1 VETIRT
7 THALFVRA
15 MKRLY
20 RRPFF
25 LYMSLVQPLVWLLL
39 FSQVMKNFGRAA
51 LPPGVSYITLFAPA
65 VMLQTILFG
74 SFQSGMAMVHDID
87 FGLLDKFLIAPIN
100 RMSILLGRA
109 MADAVRMFAQAMIIV
124 VASLAMGVRYVHGPL
139 GVFGAAILAVLLGMG
154 LAGLSNVVALRT
166 KNAEATLM
174 VGTFFVFPLL
184 FLSPAL
190 VPPAAL
196 PHWIHTAGNYNPVA
210 YAVQGARNLM
220 TGLQHGH
227 VLDTAIDWGQ
237 LGRASA
243 FLVGIAVAGL
253 LLARGAFRRATA

>member
-7 THALFVRA
+7 TYALFVRA

-39 FSQVMKNFGRAA
+39 FSQVMKNFGKAV
-51 LPPGVSYITLFAPA
+51 LPPGISYITLFAPA

-87 FGLLDKFLIAPIN
+87 FGILDKFLIAPIN

-124 VASLAMGVRYVHGPL
+124 IASLAMGVHYVHGPL
-139 GVFGAAILAVLLGMG
+139 GIVGAALLAVLLGMG
-154 LAGLSNVVALRT
+154 LAGISNVVALRT

-190 VPPAAL
+190 VPPTAL
-196 PHWIHTAGNYNPVA
+196 PHWIHTVGNYNPVA

-220 TGLQHGH
+220 VGLQHGR

-237 LGRASA
+237 LGRATA
-243 FLVGIAVAGL
+243 FLVGIAVVGL
-253 LLARGAFRRATA
+253 FLARGAFKRATA